1 MTTTKETSKTK
12 ATEKKTKVQDTKA
25 KAQKKAQET
34 KTKAKKV
41 TAESK
46 EKASATV
53 SSAKEAVKKFSFGD
67 FFNSI
72 ANFFK
77 NLDKAYYVA
86 ILAIL
91 GIILFFM
98 PWLNITIL
106 TKFYEQFHIDF
117 LSGFFAIPQT
127 LLSLFFSVDATVSG
141 ALSIVDAFANI
152 SNNLDSLH
160 DVTQYINTLCNMLGI
175 QVAANGE
182 TVNGIIAAIQNALPS
197 GEQLAAAKQ
206 ALSSVA
212 SMTKAASLGAML
224 WVLIVVGFNAY
235 TAIICI
241 AKKRIT
247 KGCTAAFII
256 EGIFAFLFILIC
268 LSINSVIQSLVFFLP
283 NVLEA
288 TGWVWLT
295 LIVCIIGII
304 LCVKYQNKKPAKK

>member
-1 MTTTKETSKTK
+1 MATTKKTTKSKVEATKTKTKETT
-12 ATEKKTKVQDTKA
+12 A
-25 KAQKKAQET
+25 KAQV
-34 KTKAKKV
+34 KAKEKV
-41 TAESK
+41 TL
-46 EKASATV
+46 
-53 SSAKEAVKKFSFGD
+53 AKTAVKKVNFGD
-67 FFNSI
+67 VVSSI
-72 ANFFK
+72 VNFFR

-98 PWLNITIL
+98 PWLNIAVL
-106 TKFYEQFHIDF
+106 TKLYDQFHIEF
-117 LSGFFAIPQT
+117 LSGVFVIPQT
-127 LLSLFFSVDATVSG
+127 LLSMFFSIDTTVNF
-141 ALSIVDAFANI
+141 ALGIVDKFATA

-160 DVTQYINTLCNMLGI
+160 DVTQYINMVCNMLGI

-182 TVNGIIAAIQNALPS
+182 TVNEIIASIQSALPS

-206 ALSSVA
+206 GLSSITSIA
-212 SMTKAASLGAML
+212 KGASLGVML

-235 TAIICI
+235 AAIICI

-256 EGIFAFLFILIC
+256 EGVFTALFILIC
-268 LSINSVIQSLVFFLP
+268 VSVNSVIQSLVFFLP

-304 LCVKYQNKKPAKK
+304 FCVKFQSKKPKQK